1 MTDTTNE
8 GETMTEDQPGTVL
21 IVDDERMVV
30 RSLQSFLG
38 LETPYDVLPFVS
50 PKEALESL
58 ETRPTQVVLADFM
71 MPEMDG
77 ITFLKKARELQPE
90 ATRILLTGYAD
101 KENAIRAI
109 NEVGLYYYLEKPWD
123 NDHLKLVIRNGVERS
138 SLFNE
143 LSSRVEALEKANE
156 ELRGFRERLVKAFL

>member
-1 MTDTTNE
+1 MTDTMNE
-8 GETMTEDQPGTVL
+8 GEKMREDQPGTVL

-50 PKEALESL
+50 PQEALESL

-156 ELRGFRERLVKAFL
+156 ELHGFRERLVKAFL